1 MPVEHDKVVDAVHD
15 GVTGKIER
23 ADRIHDNIEPVERGG
38 QGCCHFAFV
47 FNKQQAHEFISVL
60 SGVPSGKGRGERQ
73 KTTAPLTLQT
83 SEASPSNGC
92 RHAKRGPGMVD
103 GQPRI
108 PAKLYL
114 SCHARI
120 A

>member
-1 MPVEHDKVVDAVHD
+1 MPVKHDKIVDAVHD

-73 KTTAPLTLQT
+73 KNDGAADAT
-83 SEASPSNGC
+83 N
-92 RHAKRGPGMVD
+92 KRGV
-103 GQPRI
+103 
-108 PAKLYL
+108 AVK
-114 SCHARI
+114 
-120 A
+120 